1 MPAALQKLPWSWN
14 APVLEKA
21 VAHLMQG
28 WRPGLGALD
37 LSDRLVVVPTMEAG
51 RRLKEALA
59 RAADEHG
66 SGAVVP
72 WVWTPETVLSPP
84 LREGAV
90 ASRLQCRMAWQ
101 KVLQNVPL
109 SALESLF
116 PRPPEEVGWTW
127 ELEMAE
133 LLSELKSLLGAGGL
147 TFADVAE
154 KIEADAARWKDLAR
168 LEAAFLKELETAG
181 LEEPQAAKRAV
192 AHEPLIPEGVHSV
205 LVLPSPDLTPLLTT
219 WLQSCASRGTQVMV
233 CVHAPPQMTGWFD
246 DAGRPLPGFWGEQA
260 DHQVPLTEEHIH
272 VCHDAAAQ
280 AAAVLGLIRQAA
292 PKGRVA
298 VGIGDP
304 ETGTVLIEKLR
315 VEGVRVFEPGGVP
328 PMQTGLWHVLQQ
340 MQALLGGGSWRA
352 FASLLRV
359 PEVRQGLAGA
369 GDESTVDSDADELET
384 RPSAAVKPSGLRLL
398 EEADDFAAR
407 HLPVTL
413 EHGLELLDSA
423 RSPLLARAMKGMQ
436 ALLSRMRSLPL
447 ADAAREMLICF
458 HGAREFVPNKRLDHL
473 LQGLAD
479 AWLLAC
485 AEVQEELPR
494 FGLSAGPGEQLALS
508 LQMIQD
514 RSLGEPRGE
523 VDLVLQG
530 WLELLWEPA
539 PHLVVAGVNE
549 EHIPGILTA
558 HPFLPDSTREALG
571 LPCQA
576 SRFARDAYLLRAL
589 AEMRAGPSG
598 SLHLTCGQWGE
609 RGDAL
614 RPSRLLLL
622 CPDHRLPDR
631 VEHLFPK
638 EDGAV
643 HAAEPPRTLL
653 WRLRPRITAPVV
665 ETISP
670 TRLRSYLNCPFRDYC
685 SNELGMAAVD
695 ASRRELDA
703 MGFGTLAHHAFHQL
717 ALDASVKDSDSEKEI
732 AEFLVE
738 SARAEMHRLHG
749 HRPAPLI
756 SIQFEALVQNLRHAA
771 EIEAA
776 QRADGWRIYAAE
788 MKIGSAGGRE
798 ALRIEGAVLKGK
810 IDRVDRHEKTG
821 RLRLIDFKTSNK
833 ARNPRDAHVEKIGP
847 RRRISDADLWKTF
860 ELEGETWL
868 WQDLQLPLYAAA
880 MRQQGL
886 RVDEAG
892 YFCLPKSVQ
901 DTAILTWENFDDA
914 WEGQALACAAEI
926 VRRLREGLFWPP
938 AEKAFEQD
946 YEGLFL
952 GDILAA
958 VEPL

>member
-1 MPAALQKLPWSWN
+1 MPAALKKRPWSWN

-21 VAHLMQG
+21 VWHLMQE
-28 WRPGLGALD
+28 WRPQRGALD
-37 LSDRLVVVPTMEAG
+37 LSDKLIVVPTMEAG

-59 RAADEHG
+59 RATDEHG
-66 SGAVVP
+66 AGAVVP
-72 WVWTPETVLSPP
+72 WVWTPETVLAPP
-84 LREGAV
+84 LRRGAV
-90 ASRLQCRMAWQ
+90 ASRLQGRMAWQ
-101 KVLQNVPL
+101 KVLQKVSPTT
-109 SALESLF
+109 LEALF
-116 PRPPEEVGWTW
+116 PRLPEERGWTW
-127 ELEMAE
+127 EVEMAE
-133 LLSELKSLLGAGGL
+133 LLAELKSLLGAGGL
-147 TFADVAE
+147 TFADAAGR
-154 KIEADAARWKDLAR
+154 IEADAARWKDLAR
-168 LEAAFLKELETAG
+168 LEAAFLEELEAAG

-192 AHEPLIPEGVHSV
+192 AHEPMLPEGVTSV
-205 LVLPSPDLTPLLTT
+205 LVLPSPDLTPLLGI
-219 WLQSCASRGTQVMV
+219 WLRSCAAREVQVTV
-233 CVHAPPQMTGWFD
+233 CVHAPPEMAGWFD

-260 DHQVPLTEEHIH
+260 EHQVPLTEEHIH

-280 AAAVLGLIRQAA
+280 AASVLGLIRKTA
-292 PKGRVA
+292 PQGRVA

-304 ETGTVLIEKLR
+304 ETGAVLIEKLR

-328 PMQTGLWHVLQQ
+328 PMQTGLWHVLQE
-340 MQALLGGGSWRA
+340 MQSLLGGGSWRA

-369 GDESTVDSDADELET
+369 VDDEADEPAADEQET
-384 RPSAAVKPSGLRLL
+384 QPAGAVKPSGLRLL

-413 EHGLELLDSA
+413 DHGVELLDSA

-436 ALLSRMRSLPL
+436 ALLSRMRSLPP
-447 ADAAREMLICF
+447 ADAARELLTCF
-458 HGAREFVPNKRLDHL
+458 HGAREFVPNERRDHL

-494 FGLSAGPGEQLALS
+494 FGLRAGPGEQLSLS

-539 PHLVVAGVNE
+539 PHLIVAGVNE

-558 HPFLPDSTREALG
+558 HPFLPDSAREALG

-598 SLHLTCGQWGE
+598 SLHLICGQWGE

-653 WRLRPRITAPVV
+653 WRLRPRIAAPVV

-717 ALDASVKDSDSEKEI
+717 ALDAKVKDSESEKEI
-732 AEFLVE
+732 ADFLVE
-738 SARAEMHRLHG
+738 AARQELHRLHG
-749 HRPAPLI
+749 HRPAPLV

-776 QRADGWRIYAAE
+776 QRADGWRIHAAE
-788 MKIGSAGGRE
+788 MKMGSAAD
-798 ALRIEGAVLKGK
+798 ALRIDGALLKGK

-821 RLRLIDFKTSNK
+821 RLRLIDFKTSSK
-833 ARNPRDAHVEKIGP
+833 VRSPREAHAEKIGP
-847 RRRISDADLWKTF
+847 RRRLSDADLWKTF
-860 ELEGETWL
+860 ELGGETWL

-901 DTAILTWENFDDA
+901 DTAILTWEDFDDA
-914 WEGQALACAAEI
+914 WQDHALACAAEI

-938 AEKAFEQD
+938 AENAFEQD
-946 YEGLFL
+946 YEELFL
-952 GDILAA
+952 GDLLTA